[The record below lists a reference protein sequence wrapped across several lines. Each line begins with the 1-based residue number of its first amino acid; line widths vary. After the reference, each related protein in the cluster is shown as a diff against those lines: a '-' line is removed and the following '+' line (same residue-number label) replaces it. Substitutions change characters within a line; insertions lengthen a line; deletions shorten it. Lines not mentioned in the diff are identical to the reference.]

1 MKQIEVQIMQQ
12 SYVLTCPEGHEERL
26 LSAVR
31 RVDESMTRIRD
42 SGKVRSRERVAV
54 LAALNMAFD
63 VLDSEERISQIRA
76 EAETEIQAAKAWVAK
91 LQESLPITRQLADD
105 YKRLLDKAIIGK
117 HGFDFDSWSAVSQ
130 QVTQAYMAVKLGADG
145 QDVMGQMRQSMA
157 QFILQAATN
166 VAQQKNLDLYP
177 DRRLL
182 LLNIDAGGVRAR
194 RLIEQAIA
202 AESG

>member
-76 EAETEIQAAKAWVAK
+76 EAETEIQAAKAAPATPLPQANTDSLAEAQRRSQVAK
-91 LQESLPITRQLADD
+91 QLVLRLDQVLAQET
-105 YKRLLDKAIIGK
+105 
-117 HGFDFDSWSAVSQ
+117 
-130 QVTQAYMAVKLGADG
+130 
-145 QDVMGQMRQSMA
+145 
-157 QFILQAATN
+157 
-166 VAQQKNLDLYP
+166 
-177 DRRLL
+177 
-182 LLNIDAGGVRAR
+182 
-194 RLIEQAIA
+194 RLI
-202 AESG
+202 